1 MADLTVQ
8 DGDLVL
14 SLNETEKLEALRAH
28 DIRVPV
34 KSVRSVEVLD
44 DALDAVHGIR
54 TGTGIPG
61 FLVVG
66 TIRHE
71 SKKAFV
77 VVHHGHPRGILV
89 RLDGSEYDEL
99 VVGCDNLETLAAS
112 LRTSRTHDA
121 IQALDR

>member
-1 MADLTVQ
+1 MADLTLH
-8 DGDLVL
+8 GDELVL
-14 SLNETEKLEALRAH
+14 SLNAMERLEAVHAC

-34 KSVRSVEVLD
+34 ASVQSMEVLD

-61 FLVVG
+61 VLVVG

-77 VVHHGHPRGILV
+77 VVHHGHPRGVLV
-89 RLDGSEYDEL
+89 HLEGEEYDEL
-99 VVGCDNLETLAAS
+99 VEGCDNPEALAAS
-112 LRTSRTHDA
+112 LTVSR
-121 IQALDR
+121 